1 MGKQK
6 LIMLNDKS
14 TILKLIFSVF
24 IAFQLNCS
32 TEQNSKF
39 NVNYDLQGDYCISFT
54 YINNNLE
61 AIVNDSYYE
70 YIRINLTDTSEK
82 NYIEF
87 SYWGDS
93 TSITNEN
100 ILTNLNNWNLN
111 YVFNLRLNGGEIH
124 KQGSGQF
131 GDTYFNY
138 YIYHNFAASLMLYHR
153 GYRYLMLFYNFK
165 SIDQIQSIVYSIRI
179 SEDNF

>member
-32 TEQNSKF
+32 SEQNSKF

-61 AIVNDSYYE
+61 ELEELAES
-70 YIRINLTDTSEK
+70 
-82 NYIEF
+82 
-87 SYWGDS
+87 
-93 TSITNEN
+93 
-100 ILTNLNNWNLN
+100 
-111 YVFNLRLNGGEIH
+111 RLLVTWP
-124 KQGSGQF
+124 KDRF
-131 GDTYFNY
+131 
-138 YIYHNFAASLMLYHR
+138 L
-153 GYRYLMLFYNFK
+153 
-165 SIDQIQSIVYSIRI
+165 
-179 SEDNF
+179 

>member
-1 MGKQK
+1 MSKQK
-6 LIMLNDKS
+6 LIMVNGKS

-87 SYWGDS
+87 SYWG
-93 TSITNEN
+93 
-100 ILTNLNNWNLN
+100 
-111 YVFNLRLNGGEIH
+111 FN
-124 KQGSGQF
+124 F
-131 GDTYFNY
+131 
-138 YIYHNFAASLMLYHR
+138 IY
-153 GYRYLMLFYNFK
+153 K
-165 SIDQIQSIVYSIRI
+165 
-179 SEDNF
+179 